1 MKHPSG
7 LTARQVADYL
17 HHSYT
22 RVDGLWFVCA
32 EKQFGFDAAL
42 ALDESVW
49 RVLPKIQA
57 RRLRE
62 DLRLERN
69 LKGLSCALKAKL
81 TLDRYEFR
89 ITQTKGEVV
98 VRLSAC
104 PWHELILRSG
114 RGHLAERIGGVICNI
129 ELPVFAREF
138 NCTCAGVSESRLC
151 CDGRNCVFRFL
162 PAKKKQA

>member
-1 MKHPSG
+1 MTHPSG
-7 LTARQVADYL
+7 LTARQIADYL
-17 HHSYT
+17 YHSYT
-22 RVDGLWFVCA
+22 RVDGLWFVCT
-32 EKQFGFDAAL
+32 EKQFGFEAAL
-42 ALDESVW
+42 ALDEAVW

-57 RRLRE
+57 RRLRD
-62 DLRLERN
+62 DLKLTQD
-69 LKGLSCALKAKL
+69 LKGLTRALKAKL

-89 ITQTKGEVV
+89 ITRTEGAVV

-138 NCTCAGVSESRLC
+138 DCTCAGVSEPRLC
-151 CDGRNCVFRFL
+151 RDGRNCVFRFQ
-162 PAKKKQA
+162 PARKTKA

>member
-7 LTARQVADYL
+7 LSTGQVADYL
-17 HHSYT
+17 YHSYT
-22 RVDGLWFVCA
+22 RVDGLWFVCT

-42 ALDESVW
+42 ALDKAVW
-49 RVLPKIQA
+49 QVLPKIQA

-62 DLRLERN
+62 DLKLSQN
-69 LKGLSCALKAKL
+69 LSGLSCALKAKL

-138 NCTCAGVSESRLC
+138 GCTCTGVSQQRLC

-162 PAKKKQA
+162 RSKKPRA